1 MILTDMAERH
11 VIVYCLKAV
20 IAKPQPTELGA
31 RGEGLCFRGEGLC
44 LGARG
49 EGLCLG
55 ARGFV

>member
-31 RGEGLCFRGEGLC
+31 RGEGLC

-49 EGLCLG
+49 EGRMLNAEC
-55 ARGFV
+55 